1 MSVLRVNQITNF
13 NDNGPVEFTNG
24 LTIPSGQSIDGTLL
38 ANVGYC
44 TATSFF
50 GDGSQLTLPNGISKS
65 LNKSIELKFW
75 IILRHF
81 CSVFR

>member
-65 LNKSIELKFW
+65 LAISIPYVVLF
-75 IILRHF
+75 
-81 CSVFR
+81 